1 MANQGNKTTTA
12 QLHGEAGLIY
22 IRYRA
27 TIGNK
32 GKGQKKIVGDLPSYS
47 KILTQLKYTKE
58 DGRYYSLLMGRE
70 FKPGRWAILLDFDK
84 KGGGPEK
91 RARSS

>member
-1 MANQGNKTTTA
+1 MISTNVLQIINRLKDKPIIVYYIMANQGNKTTTA
-12 QLHGEAGLIY
+12 QLYGEAGLIY

-58 DGRYYSLLMGRE
+58 V
-70 FKPGRWAILLDFDK
+70 FKSYF
-84 KGGGPEK
+84 
-91 RARSS
+91 